1 MVDPKKRRYLYMTL
15 SVFSAISMSLVLF
28 FLLFRLQGV
37 GNVLKS
43 VSEILAPFVYGGV
56 LAYLLRPLCNTYE
69 SFFTDV
75 FPKQAK
81 RFANTVAVMLSLVT
95 GLLVVYTLIIM
106 IAPQLYTS
114 ILSLWRTLP
123 AKINQFQRWANQT
136 FGVDEQLLEY
146 VNTAYQFLYTE
157 LENWVENTLIPNIT
171 NVVSGVGSSV
181 LKVLNFLYDLL
192 IGFIVAVYLLGSRK
206 KFARQ
211 SVLLVRSC
219 LKPKWADMFLNEV
232 AFVDR
237 MFGGFIDGKLL
248 DSAIIGVLCYIGCL
262 LLKMP
267 NPLLISAIVGI
278 TNIIPFFGP
287 FIGAVPSTFLI
298 LIEDPIKAL
307 WFVLF
312 VLVLQQLDG
321 NIIGPAI
328 LGDRTGLSSFWVLFT
343 IIFFG
348 GMWGIAGMIIAV
360 PLFAVIYDIIKKLV
374 RRGLYRKDQRELWD
388 QYKADYPDEEP
399 RKK

>member
-1 MVDPKKRRYLYMTL
+1 MVDPKKKRYLYMSL
-15 SVFSAISMSLVLF
+15 SIFFAISMSLVLF
-28 FLLFRLQGV
+28 FLLFRLQSV
-37 GNVLKS
+37 GNVLNTI
-43 VSEILAPFVYGGV
+43 VDILAPFAYGGV
-56 LAYLLRPLCNTYE
+56 IAYLLRPLCNTYE

-75 FPKQAK
+75 FPMKMK
-81 RFANTVAVMLSLVT
+81 RFANGFAVMLSIVT

-114 ILSLWRTLP
+114 ILSLWNSLP
-123 AKINQFQRWANQT
+123 DKITQFQIWANQN
-136 FGVDEQLLEY
+136 FGVDEQLLQIIDRI
-146 VNTAYQFLYTE
+146 YQFFYNEVKT
-157 LENWVENTLIPNIT
+157 WVENTLVPNIT

-181 LKVLNFLYDLL
+181 LKVLNFLYNLL
-192 IGFIVAVYLLGSRK
+192 IGLIVAVYLLGSRK

-219 LKPKWADMFLNEV
+219 LKPKWADLFLNEI
-232 AFVDR
+232 AYVDR
-237 MFGGFIDGKLL
+237 VFGGFIDGKLL

-262 LLKMP
+262 LLRIP
-267 NPLLISAIVGI
+267 NALLISAIVGI

-287 FIGAVPSTFLI
+287 FIGAIPSTFLI
-298 LIEDPIKAL
+298 LIEDPLKAL

-312 VLVLQQLDG
+312 ILVLQQVDG
-321 NIIGPAI
+321 NIIGPTI

-348 GMWGIAGMIIAV
+348 GLWGVVGMVIAV
-360 PLFAVIYDIIKKLV
+360 PLFAVIYDTIKKLV
-374 RRGLYRKDQRELWD
+374 RRGLYHKAQGQMWE

-399 RKK
+399 KKK